1 MADEIKRHNNKYYSF
16 GQHIEEADVK
26 SSTVGPHGHG
36 GQWSVAA
43 IRAHNW
49 SKGRFSLSLSLSPSY
64 THNKYASALLFY
76 VVENAYKER
85 GRPQKAQTEGRA
97 KRGEFQEYV
106 ELQVFKDCRGLWD
119 EKFPLQF

>member
-1 MADEIKRHNNKYYSF
+1 M
-16 GQHIEEADVK
+16 G
-26 SSTVGPHGHG
+26 TVDNGAWLLSGHTTD
-36 GQWSVAA
+36 
-43 IRAHNW
+43 R
-49 SKGRFSLSLSLSPSY
+49 KGVSLSLSY

-106 ELQVFKDCRGLWD
+106 ELQVFKDCRGL
-119 EKFPLQF
+119 